1 MLKKASNTIVAI
13 SKLYIPSETMLQS
26 TSQVSDT
33 NDAVESTA
41 TNGFDE
47 SIEIGDSE
55 TLGDDLTMEES
66 ASHLDEEGNDDECD
80 CEEQEDDDSV

>member
-13 SKLYIPSETMLQS
+13 SKLYIPSEAMLQS

-47 SIEIGDSE
+47 STEIGDSE

>member
-47 SIEIGDSE
+47 STEIGDSE

-66 ASHLDEEGNDDECD
+66 ASHLDEEGNDDEGD